1 MSHTIDNTIC
11 FSLYSITNKLKGYK
25 EAFPLKN
32 KPNQKIPNMLNH
44 MHLLSTFGVSNG
56 QEIRYI
62 VNSLTEYR
70 LDSVTLPQSAG
81 IYPENVVAIT

>member
-1 MSHTIDNTIC
+1 
-11 FSLYSITNKLKGYK
+11 
-25 EAFPLKN
+25 
-32 KPNQKIPNMLNH
+32 

-70 LDSVTLPQSAG
+70 LDSVTLPQSVG
-81 IYPENVVAIT
+81 IYPELSRKCCGDNLNFFLKSFEK